1 MIKEIVKS
9 ELKEF
14 DKSGLYLDL
23 NEYKKDFSFLN
34 FFLGGRG
41 IGKTFNIKRYL
52 IDDFL
57 QNNKKF
63 MLVRRTNA
71 QLNPTTL
78 FNDIV
83 NYYPNKFEFQTID
96 KQPTEIF
103 IDGKLAGNLCAIS
116 TAYNLKS
123 QSFTTSNIFYDEFI
137 PTLNERFIKNEVFL
151 FLEMCE
157 SVLRF
162 RDNGNIFLSA
172 NTINLDNPY
181 FTYFNIMLDNI
192 SSDTIIKLNECT
204 IFKLKTNEKYLQKK
218 NNTHFGK
225 LVENTSFYDYA
236 DNNSWAL
243 GTANI
248 NYIDSS
254 LVKYVDK
261 KNDLCL
267 YFGGNIYYKISY
279 LNKYSCNTFIYLD
292 TKKSNQTYTPYT
304 NYANKKIQFLPYSD
318 YINTLHNLEND
329 FKNNSLKFDSTKSYN
344 RFIPFITTQ
353 LKAEI

>member
-1 MIKEIVKS
+1 MIGDV
-9 ELKEF
+9 
-14 DKSGLYLDL
+14 SGQSGMGAL
-23 NEYKKDFSFLN
+23 
-34 FFLGGRG
+34 FLGLSSAKRQYKADFVILNGENAKTEYTG
-41 IGKTFNIKRYL
+41 ISF
-52 IDDFL
+52 
-57 QNNKKF
+57 
-63 MLVRRTNA
+63 
-71 QLNPTTL
+71 
-78 FNDIV
+78 
-83 NYYPNKFEFQTID
+83 
-96 KQPTEIF
+96 
-103 IDGKLAGNLCAIS
+103 AGGG
-116 TAYNLKS
+116 
-123 QSFTTSNIFYDEFI
+123 Q
-137 PTLNERFIKNEVFL
+137 
-151 FLEMCE
+151 
-157 SVLRF
+157 
-162 RDNGNIFLSA
+162 
-172 NTINLDNPY
+172 NLDNGFKVVHNAPNTSSVVNAKSISKNGGKC
-181 FTYFNIMLDNI
+181 TYRSLVRINENAINSKSSVSCESLMLDDI

-225 LVENTSFYDYA
+225 LVENTSFYEYA
-236 DNNSWAL
+236 YNNSWAL

-254 LVKYVDK
+254 LVKYTDK
-261 KNDLCL
+261 KNDFCL

-353 LKAEI
+353 LKVEI